1 MGHDNFRNFVNKVFI
16 FYLVLF
22 LSCSFF
28 SLNSQEPL
36 KYRVSVDVMV
46 VPVFAVDGRGN
57 PVYDLKQEELKLII
71 NDKPVKI
78 LDFRRFQ
85 FTQETKVKEKIE
97 PEIEVQPGESAQGQ
111 DRVLFVILDTMF
123 NSLTG
128 FRRGKEIAINLVK
141 EGLPGDKFVVLENNP
156 IGGLKYIGGSDKE
169 ADVKP
174 LIKKIKKIEA
184 PPEKWSRDMYAD
196 RLLDTDVT
204 RGGITDPRLEGNRW
218 ETLRQLHID
227 SEKYRYKHQIRYFAR
242 VLSQFKYALKTI
254 DKPKIVFFISEGI
267 AKAAFR
273 ASLYKAESQMPTA
286 TPSPD
291 GQGKGFYSALN
302 KDEKTADQQDKVY
315 SSFMLK
321 YLVDIVKS
329 INKGGSV
336 LYTINPRYGDDIN
349 DRNASGE
356 MSLRYLASESGG
368 KYFAGS
374 KPTKII
380 ERIKKTT
387 AAYYEVF
394 YTVQPDMGNNMNIR
408 IECQREGINIHSLI
422 HTETNRPYNRMEA
435 VQKKLFALNVA
446 NNGNWSRIVGK
457 VMKAKYRNNTR
468 ADQYTLQIP
477 IPKVMQNQKL
487 DIFSIRMDPKTQ
499 KTAIDVISRDVK
511 TLLNLNIKKQ
521 KGKKQFFVVIEP
533 QTPYCIYNA
542 F

>member
-1 MGHDNFRNFVNKVFI
+1 MKQDKVRNFIQKVFFFSLI
-16 FYLVLF
+16 IY
-22 LSCSFF
+22 LSCSFL
-28 SLNSQEPL
+28 SLNSQETL
-36 KYRVSVDVMV
+36 KYKVSVDVMV

-97 PEIEVQPGESAQGQ
+97 SDGKGLPSESTQEQ

-128 FRRGKEIAINLVK
+128 FRRGKEIAINLVND
-141 EGLPGDKFVVLENNP
+141 GLPGDKFVVLENNP

-169 ADVKP
+169 TDIKS

-196 RLLDTDVT
+196 RLLDSDIT
-204 RGGITDPRLEGNRW
+204 RGGITDPRLESSRW

-273 ASLYKAESQMPTA
+273 ASLYRVETQAASGAPSQG
-286 TPSPD
+286 
-291 GQGKGFYSALN
+291 GQGKGFTSILT
-302 KDEKTADQQDKVY
+302 KDEKTSDQQDRVY

-374 KPTKII
+374 KPAKII

-387 AAYYEVF
+387 AAYYEIF

-408 IECQREGINIHSLI
+408 IECQRSGINIHSLI
-422 HTETNRPYNRMEA
+422 HTESNRPYNRMEA

-457 VMKAKYRNNTR
+457 VMKVKYKNNKR
-468 ADQYTLQIP
+468 GDRYNLQIP
-477 IPKVMQNQKL
+477 LPKVMQNQKL

-511 TLLNLNIKKQ
+511 TFLNLNIKKQ